1 MGLYNR
7 VDLATC
13 NPGMVSSTSS
23 ISLAPNFFI
32 SASVITE
39 ATAGAFAIGCWAPV
53 AIVRR
58 SSSPYVSANSS
69 SCEACKEPAEHT
81 NKQKTLINAF
91 RRPGILWYLLGRL
104 KNDDLISPD
113 APTLAPVVNA
123 ATTNW
128 QEGFLIFLR
137 AF

>member
-1 MGLYNR
+1 MGMYNR
-7 VDLATC
+7 VVLALC
-13 NPGMVSSTSS
+13 FFGLVFCSTS
-23 ISLAPNFFI
+23 ISLAHKYFI

-39 ATAGAFAIGCWAPV
+39 DTAGAFAIGCWAPV

-113 APTLAPVVNA
+113 APTLAPVVYA

-128 QEGFLIFLR
+128 
-137 AF
+137 